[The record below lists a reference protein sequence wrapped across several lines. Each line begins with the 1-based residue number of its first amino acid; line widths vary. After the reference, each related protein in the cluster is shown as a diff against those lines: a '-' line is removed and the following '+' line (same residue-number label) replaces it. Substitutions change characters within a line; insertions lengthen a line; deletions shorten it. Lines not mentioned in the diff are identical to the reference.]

1 MNGDFL
7 GISLSA
13 LVGTSS
19 VEVSDLPS
27 SVQDQL
33 ARGIRVRNEDQAM
46 ETICL
51 CRDQIDADKSKAAQT
66 AEEAQAGSDG
76 NPVPA
81 DAEAAPAEGAAAE
94 TQKGGE

>member
-1 MNGDFL
+1 
-7 GISLSA
+7 
-13 LVGTSS
+13 
-19 VEVSDLPS
+19 
-27 SVQDQL
+27 
-33 ARGIRVRNEDQAM
+33 M
-46 ETICL
+46 ETISQY
-51 CRDQIDADKSKAAQT
+51 RDQIDADKSKAAQT